1 MYLCTLKNIR
11 RMEEIKNLVD
21 TIVKGIQEKKGQ
33 DIVVMDLGGIE
44 GAICSRFVVCT
55 GQSPTQVQAI
65 TDSVAETVR
74 MEAGEKPVKVVGE
87 DNAVWVA
94 MDYTD
99 VMVHIFVPDTREYY
113 DIEHLWED
121 APQEVIANVE

>member
-1 MYLCTLKNIR
+1 
-11 RMEEIKNLVD
+11 MEENKKLVD
-21 TIVKGIQEKKGQ
+21 TIVKGIQEKKGM
-33 DIVVMDLGGIE
+33 DIVIVDLSKME
-44 GAICSRFVVCT
+44 GAICRCFIVCT

-65 TDSVAETVR
+65 ADSVSETVR

-87 DNAVWVA
+87 ENAVWVA

-99 VMVHIFVPDTREYY
+99 VMVHVFVPDTREYY

-121 APQEVIANVE
+121 APKNIIPNEEWIKN

>member
-1 MYLCTLKNIR
+1 MVVYLTKIHR
-11 RMEEIKNLVD
+11 
-21 TIVKGIQEKKGQ
+21 
-33 DIVVMDLGGIE
+33 
-44 GAICSRFVVCT
+44 AICRKFVVCT

-65 TDSVAETVR
+65 ADSVSDTVR
-74 MEAGEKPVKVVGE
+74 IELGEKPVQVVGE

-99 VMVHIFVPDTREYY
+99 VMVTVFVPDTREYY

-121 APQEVIANVE
+121 APKTVIPDEE

>member
-1 MYLCTLKNIR
+1 
-11 RMEEIKNLVD
+11 MEENKKLVD
-21 TIVKGIQEKKGQ
+21 TIVKGIQEKKGT
-33 DIVVMDLGGIE
+33 DIVIVDLSKME
-44 GAICSRFVVCT
+44 GAICRCFIVCT
-55 GQSPTQVQAI
+55 GP
-65 TDSVAETVR
+65 VR

-99 VMVHIFVPDTREYY
+99 VIVHVFVPDTREYY

-121 APQEVIANVE
+121 APKTVIPNEE

>member
-1 MYLCTLKNIR
+1 MD
-11 RMEEIKNLVD
+11 EIKRLVD
-21 TIVKGIQEKKGQ
+21 TIVKGIQEKKGM
-33 DIVVMDLGGIE
+33 DIVVVDLTKID
-44 GAICSRFVVCT
+44 GAICRKFVVCT

-65 TDSVAETVR
+65 ADSVSDTVR
-74 MEAGEKPVKVVGE
+74 MELGEKPVKVVGE

-99 VMVHIFVPDTREYY
+99 VMVHVFVPDTREYY

-121 APQEVIANVE
+121 APKTVIPNEE

>member
-1 MYLCTLKNIR
+1 
-11 RMEEIKNLVD
+11 MEEIKRLVD
-21 TIVKGIQEKKGQ
+21 TIVKGIQEKKGM
-33 DIVVMDLGGIE
+33 DIVVVDLTKIE
-44 GAICSRFVVCT
+44 GALCRIFVVFT

-65 TDSVAETVR
+65 ADSVSDTVR
-74 MEAGEKPVKVVGE
+74 MELGEKPVKVVGE

-99 VMVHIFVPDTREYY
+99 VIVHGFVPDTREYY

-121 APQEVIANVE
+121 APKTVIPNAE

>member
-1 MYLCTLKNIR
+1 
-11 RMEEIKNLVD
+11 MEEIKKLVD
-21 TIVKGIQEKKGQ
+21 TIVKGIQEKKGL
-33 DIVVMDLGGIE
+33 DIVVVDLGGFE
-44 GAICSRFVVCT
+44 GAICRKFVVCT

-65 TDSVAETVR
+65 ADSIAETVR

-87 DNAVWVA
+87 ENAVWVA

-99 VMVHIFVPDTREYY
+99 VMVHIFVPDTRAYY

-121 APQEVIANVE
+121 APKEVIENIE

>member
-1 MYLCTLKNIR
+1 MLI
-11 RMEEIKNLVD
+11 MEENKKLVD
-21 TIVKGIQEKKGQ
+21 TIVKGIQEKKGT
-33 DIVVMDLGGIE
+33 DIVIVDLSKME
-44 GAICSRFVVCT
+44 GAICREFVICT

-65 TDSVAETVR
+65 TDSVSETVR
-74 MEAGEKPVKVVGE
+74 TDAGEKPVKVVGE

-99 VMVHIFVPDTREYY
+99 VMVHVFVPDTREYY

-121 APQEVIANVE
+121 APKTVIPNEE

>member
-1 MYLCTLKNIR
+1 MFFRCFI
-11 RMEEIKNLVD
+11 
-21 TIVKGIQEKKGQ
+21 
-33 DIVVMDLGGIE
+33 
-44 GAICSRFVVCT
+44 VCT

-65 TDSVAETVR
+65 ADSVSETVR

-99 VMVHIFVPDTREYY
+99 VMVHVFVPDTREYY

-121 APQEVIANVE
+121 APKTVIPNEE

>member
-1 MYLCTLKNIR
+1 
-11 RMEEIKNLVD
+11 MEENKKLVD
-21 TIVKGIQEKKGQ
+21 TIVKGIQEKKGM
-33 DIVVMDLGGIE
+33 DIVVVDLSKMD
-44 GAICSRFVVCT
+44 GAICRCFIVCT

-65 TDSVAETVR
+65 ADSVSETVR

-87 DNAVWVA
+87 ENAVWVA

-99 VMVHIFVPDTREYY
+99 VMVHVFVPDTREYY

-121 APQEVIANVE
+121 AQKNIIPNEEWIKN

>member
-1 MYLCTLKNIR
+1 
-11 RMEEIKNLVD
+11 MEENKKLVD
-21 TIVKGIQEKKGQ
+21 TIVKGIQEKKGM
-33 DIVVMDLGGIE
+33 DIVVVDLSKMD
-44 GAICSRFVVCT
+44 GALCSCFIVCT

-65 TDSVAETVR
+65 ADSVSETVR

-94 MDYTD
+94 MDYND
-99 VMVHIFVPDTREYY
+99 VMVHVFVPDTREYY

-121 APQEVIANVE
+121 APKTVIPNEE